1 MFPPTRARPWASPR
15 ASRSRACPTPK
26 RARRNRDTSSHS
38 KNIIFPSTTTM
49 ISGAAS
55 DRARDARAVRPV
67 AGVDRRRPRGI
78 RVGGTFSRLAP
89 AFVALAHRDRPAHP
103 PTPPATFPAVS
114 KHKRDRRH
122 VRRRRERHD
131 PRRARPQGGR
141 CQAPR
146 LRLRGPTRR
155 PQGPR
160 RRYALHPSPR
170 TAAPGETT
178 RSRFVPPREQ
188 IQIHARRRREATTSI
203 SLDFEPTSRYNTD
216 LPSTRPPLN
225 SAPKAR
231 AASFTV
237 RAASQTED
245 LNKKLQEVTA
255 TVSEK
260 WDDTEEKPA
269 VVTLGIFG

>member
-170 TAAPGETT
+170 TATTGETT
-178 RSRFVPPREQ
+178 RSRFVPPRE
-188 IQIHARRRREATTSI
+188 QIHARRRREATTSI
-203 SLDFEPTSRYNTD
+203 SLDFEPTSRRILTSPRHD
-216 LPSTRPPLN
+216 LLLIQLPRLAPRPSPSAPRLRPKISTRSSRRSPPPCPR
-225 SAPKAR
+225 SGTTPR
-231 AASFTV
+231 RSP
-237 RAASQTED
+237 R
-245 LNKKLQEVTA
+245 
-255 TVSEK
+255 
-260 WDDTEEKPA
+260 W
-269 VVTLGIFG
+269 

>member
-1 MFPPTRARPWASPR
+1 
-15 ASRSRACPTPK
+15 
-26 RARRNRDTSSHS
+26 
-38 KNIIFPSTTTM
+38 M

-170 TAAPGETT
+170 TAPPGENDSISFCSPRQTNPNPRATTTT
-178 RSRFVPPREQ
+178 RGHDQHLTRLRAHLPP
-188 IQIHARRRREATTSI
+188 
-203 SLDFEPTSRYNTD
+203 NTD

>member
-1 MFPPTRARPWASPR
+1 
-15 ASRSRACPTPK
+15 
-26 RARRNRDTSSHS
+26 
-38 KNIIFPSTTTM
+38 M

-55 DRARDARAVRPV
+55 IAPGNARRASV
-67 AGVDRRRPRGI
+67 AGVDRRRFEGYASGDVFTPRA
-78 RVGGTFSRLAP
+78 RVRRT
-89 AFVALAHRDRPAHP
+89 RPP
-103 PTPPATFPAVS
+103 RSPRSPTHSPATFPQF
-114 KHKRDRRH
+114 KTQDRRH
-122 VRRRRERHD
+122 VVVAVNAMTRAVLAPKAAGAK
-131 PRRARPQGGR
+131 PRASAFVGRP
-141 CQAPR
+141 AA
-146 LRLRGPTRR
+146 LKTRGPVR
-155 PQGPR
+155 
-160 RRYALHPSPR
+160 AHPSPR
-170 TAAPGETT
+170 TAAPAR
-178 RSRFVPPREQ
+178 RSIRFVPPQPSR
-188 IQIHARRRREATTSI
+188 ATTTRGHDQH
-203 SLDFEPTSRYNTD
+203 LTRLRAHLPPVG